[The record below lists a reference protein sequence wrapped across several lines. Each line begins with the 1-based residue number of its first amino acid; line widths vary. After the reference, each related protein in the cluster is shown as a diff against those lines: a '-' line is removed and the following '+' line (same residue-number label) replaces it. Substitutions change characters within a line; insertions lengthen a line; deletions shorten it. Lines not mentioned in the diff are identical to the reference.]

1 MPSSG
6 SYWLNYR
13 INIIMQYDDPLS
25 DSMWHPQR
33 HGGVF
38 AAPDSPV
45 LFFLPYSSSQHQVPY
60 ITCFN
65 RASHFSLAHFA
76 LSQNGWIYQNFKKC
90 QSKFGV
96 FCFNSDRTWGSLVF
110 LYLQD
115 VLGLF
120 RLLYDFFSLH
130 LTFPKQVTAFYDPWT
145 PKQDMCYTWKA
156 EKTPFMW
163 YHMERISNSK
173 VIKQF

>member
-1 MPSSG
+1 MRPSSG

-33 HGGVF
+33 HGRVF
-38 AAPDSPV
+38 VLPDSPV
-45 LFFLPYSSSQHQVPY
+45 LFFLPYSSSQHQVQY

-65 RASHFSLAHFA
+65 RASHFSLAHFS

-96 FCFNSDRTWGSLVF
+96 FCFNSDGTWGSLVF

-115 VLGLF
+115 VLDLF
-120 RLLYDFFSLH
+120 RLSYDFFFSASDLPQASYGHLWSLNTQTRH
-130 LTFPKQVTAFYDPWT
+130 VLYLKSWEDPL
-145 PKQDMCYTWKA
+145 
-156 EKTPFMW
+156 
-163 YHMERISNSK
+163 HVISYGK
-173 VIKQF
+173 D